1 VFNAFLPFDF
11 LVLPSRIARF
21 VITAQSG
28 CGALASVNMH
38 RSTIENKQ
46 KKKTKK
52 QKKKTTREK
61 QDRRFCIFTF
71 AAFIANSVRPVFV
84 DVHQI
89 LPVVTGQSLLA
100 GAQ

>member
-1 VFNAFLPFDF
+1 VEPW
-11 LVLPSRIARF
+11 R
-21 VITAQSG
+21 QST
-28 CGALASVNMH
+28 CIDRQLK
-38 RSTIENKQ
+38 TNK
-46 KKKTKK
+46 KKK
-52 QKKKTTREK
+52 QKNKKQKTTREK